1 MCLFVS
7 VCYFVFDIFAL
18 KMISFTLDHFYIYSS
33 PRPETRE
40 TYLKKEKEEG
50 RKEGGGRGRCALR

>member
-18 KMISFTLDHFYIYSS
+18 KKNDLIHSRSLLYIYIYSS

-40 TYLKKEKEEG
+40 TDLKKEKEGRREEEEEG
-50 RKEGGGRGRCALR
+50 VR